1 MVEIIKPITVLI
13 GTFICFFILQSFEK
27 KKNDQIP
34 ESKIKIILTKLSIF
48 AAVFIIFLVLVY
60 WFDVTSLLNNIELF
74 NKTKINNNVD
84 AEDLEDIPLNI
95 LKQNYAEV
103 ETIKKIRE
111 NINVGLSPD
120 SMSIGEISRK

>member
-1 MVEIIKPITVLI
+1 MVELIKPITVLI

-34 ESKIKIILTKLSIF
+34 ESKIKVILTKLSIF